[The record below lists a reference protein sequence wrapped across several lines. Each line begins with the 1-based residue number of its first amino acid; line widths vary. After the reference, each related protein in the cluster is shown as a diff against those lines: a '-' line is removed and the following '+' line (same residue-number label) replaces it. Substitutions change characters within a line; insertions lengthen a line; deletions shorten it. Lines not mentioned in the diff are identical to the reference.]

1 MPTNINW
8 NYVFNNGVKLA
19 KIAYKDADGTD
30 RRDYLG
36 TIQSFVVPWPA
47 ANGGSIEYIILDRQ
61 PRSNHYLFFIYPQP
75 DSPSNSTFSFTLFP
89 SFDPGLSRTY
99 TTYGINISTGP
110 VTRRYNIT
118 FANSDYDVLMNNAFA
133 PQFSAKY
140 MDVDYTSGITTPYNF
155 ELLVSGTADR
165 APIQDTNYASAA
177 WSNIRYNGSR
187 QSSID
192 FNRIL

>member
-47 ANGGSIEYIILDRQ
+47 ANGGPIEYIILDRQ
-61 PRSNHYLFFIYPQP
+61 PRSNHYLFFIYSQP
-75 DSPSNSTFSFTLFP
+75 DSPSSNTFSFTLSP

-99 TTYGINISTGP
+99 TT
-110 VTRRYNIT
+110 
-118 FANSDYDVLMNNAFA
+118 
-133 PQFSAKY
+133 
-140 MDVDYTSGITTPYNF
+140 
-155 ELLVSGTADR
+155 
-165 APIQDTNYASAA
+165 
-177 WSNIRYNGSR
+177 
-187 QSSID
+187 
-192 FNRIL
+192 